1 MAVPYKN
8 QMNQYKRMKIETASP
23 EMLILM
29 LYDGAIKNIKISIQ
43 SIRGQEPDFQQ
54 SSNCLIKAQN
64 IITELMV
71 SLNFEIGGD
80 IARNLFNIYEYINYT
95 MAQCNINKNDHNL
108 ESIIEMLN
116 DLRETWKEVIRIN
129 KEKYPNGIPRPTSPP
144 PKGLPPTLANQ
155 EAQQAESRNIDQPT
169 TEESTEDESPVPEK
183 KLTPPQFDQNLNKNP
198 QTAKQSNR
206 FRQAY
211 GKHMPQK

>member
-1 MAVPYKN
+1 MAVPYKS

-29 LYDGAIKNIKISIQ
+29 LYDGAIKNIKISLQ
-43 SIRGQEPDFQQ
+43 SIGQEQPDYQT

-95 MAQCNINKNDHNL
+95 LAQCNVNKNSENL
-108 ESIIEMLN
+108 DTIIGMLS

-129 KEKYPNGIPRPTSPP
+129 KEKYPNGIPRALGETAAPQPNQ
-144 PKGLPPTLANQ
+144 NQ
-155 EAQQAESRNIDQPT
+155 ENAPQPIDKATET
-169 TEESTEDESPVPEK
+169 TEQLNTSDTTTK
-183 KLTPPQFDQNLNKNP
+183 ANAKLDNNQISQPLNTNT
-198 QTAKQSNR
+198 QTNRQANR

-211 GKHMPQK
+211 GKHMPRK

>member
-43 SIRGQEPDFQQ
+43 SIRDEQPDFQQ

-108 ESIIEMLN
+108 DSIVEMLT

-144 PKGLPPTLANQ
+144 PQGLAPSLEKQQSMASDTETSNQ
-155 EAQQAESRNIDQPT
+155 PKAEEPQEEKSTIPNT
-169 TEESTEDESPVPEK
+169 TEA
-183 KLTPPQFDQNLNKNP
+183 PQFNQKLNQNP
-198 QTAKQSNR
+198 QSTKQSNR

-211 GKHMPQK
+211 GKHMPNK

>member
-1 MAVPYKN
+1 MAVPYKS

-29 LYDGAIKNIKISIQ
+29 LYDGAIKNIKISLQ
-43 SIRGQEPDFQQ
+43 SIGQEQPDYQT

-95 MAQCNINKNDHNL
+95 LAQCNVNKNSENL
-108 ESIIEMLN
+108 DTIIGMLG

-129 KEKYPNGIPRPTSPP
+129 KEKYPNGIPRALGETAAPQSNQ
-144 PKGLPPTLANQ
+144 NQ
-155 EAQQAESRNIDQPT
+155 ENT
-169 TEESTEDESPVPEK
+169 
-183 KLTPPQFDQNLNKNP
+183 P
-198 QTAKQSNR
+198 QTIDKATEAPEPLNTSDTTTKANTKLDNNQISQPLNTNTQTNRQANR

-211 GKHMPQK
+211 GKHMPRK

>member
-43 SIRGQEPDFQQ
+43 SIRDEQPDFQQ

-108 ESIIEMLN
+108 DSIMEMLT

-144 PKGLPPTLANQ
+144 PKGLPPAF
-155 EAQQAESRNIDQPT
+155 EKQQSIASNSESNPEPRV
-169 TEESTEDESPVPEK
+169 EESLEK
-183 KLTPPQFDQNLNKNP
+183 PDTKSTTTHTQQFNQNLNQNP
-198 QTAKQSNR
+198 QTTKQSNR

-211 GKHMPQK
+211 GKHMPNK

>member
-43 SIRGQEPDFQQ
+43 SIRDEQPDFQQ

-108 ESIIEMLN
+108 DSIVEMLT

-144 PKGLPPTLANQ
+144 PQGLPPAFEKQ
-155 EAQQAESRNIDQPT
+155 QSMQSSPKSEAEPVV
-169 TEESTEDESPVPEK
+169 EEPVEEQDSK
-183 KLTPPQFDQNLNKNP
+183 SNETPAPQFNQNLNQNP
-198 QTAKQSNR
+198 QTTKQSNR

-211 GKHMPQK
+211 GKHMPSK

>member
-1 MAVPYKN
+1 MAVPYKS

-29 LYDGAIKNIKISIQ
+29 LYDGAIKNIKISLQ
-43 SIRGQEPDFQQ
+43 SIGQEQPDHQT

-95 MAQCNINKNDHNL
+95 LAQCNVNKNSENL
-108 ESIIEMLN
+108 DTILNMLG

-129 KEKYPNGIPRPTSPP
+129 KEKYPNGIPRALGETTAPQSNQSQENASPP
-144 PKGLPPTLANQ
+144 
-155 EAQQAESRNIDQPT
+155 IDKT
-169 TEESTEDESPVPEK
+169 TETPDQRASSEETTK
-183 KLTPPQFDQNLNKNP
+183 ANAKLDSNQISQPLNTNQ
-198 QTAKQSNR
+198 QTNRQANR

-211 GKHMPQK
+211 GKHMPRK

>member
-43 SIRGQEPDFQQ
+43 TMKDEEPDFQL

-144 PKGLPPTLANQ
+144 PKGLPPTLAKQ
-155 EAQQAESRNIDQPT
+155 EAQATESGNGAETVI
-169 TEESTEDESPVPEK
+169 EEPSEEPNPLPEK
-183 KLTPPQFDQNLNKNP
+183 KTTPPQFDQNLNKNP
-198 QTAKQSNR
+198 QTTKQSNR

-211 GKHMPQK
+211 GKHMPGK

>member
-43 SIRGQEPDFQQ
+43 SIRDEQPDFQQ

-108 ESIIEMLN
+108 DSIVEMLT

-144 PKGLPPTLANQ
+144 PKGLPPAFEKL
-155 EAQQAESRNIDQPT
+155 QASTSDNENKDEPNL
-169 TEESTEDESPVPEK
+169 EESVEEEDTNPKTSPQ
-183 KLTPPQFDQNLNKNP
+183 PQFNRNPNQNP
-198 QTAKQSNR
+198 QSTKQSNR

-211 GKHMPQK
+211 GKHMPSK